1 MANPSS
7 GLAIGHWSLEIEFSL
22 LIKDFVDSF
31 LVTGFVSLRTTWS
44 RSSVSIHGSQSPW
57 Y

>member
-7 GLAIGHWSLEIEFSL
+7 GLAIGHLSLKIEFSL

-44 RSSVSIHGSQSPW
+44 RSSVSIHGCQSPW